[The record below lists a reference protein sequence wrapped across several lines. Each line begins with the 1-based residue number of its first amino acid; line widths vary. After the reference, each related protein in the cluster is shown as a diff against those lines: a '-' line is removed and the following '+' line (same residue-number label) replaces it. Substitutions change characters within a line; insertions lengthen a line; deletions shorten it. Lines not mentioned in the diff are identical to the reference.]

1 MAYKK
6 YFFIHVVN
14 KRFFQRSLY
23 FHRVRSSILQKD
35 IKGLKRRETFDA
47 ESF

>member
-1 MAYKK
+1 MTYKK
-6 YFFIHVVN
+6 YSFIHVN

-47 ESF
+47 ERF